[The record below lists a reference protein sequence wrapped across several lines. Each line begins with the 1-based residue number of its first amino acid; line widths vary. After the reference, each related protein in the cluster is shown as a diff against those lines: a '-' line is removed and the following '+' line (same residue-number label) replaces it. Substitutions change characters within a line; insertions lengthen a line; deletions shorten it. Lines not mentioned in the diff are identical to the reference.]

1 MSSLRFKSFLVGG
14 FLLAGMSASQAAV
27 VIENGY
33 VQAGVSDYG
42 TLGSN
47 GNTSP
52 GILFDATGSGNYGN
66 NDFLTPGTPFEGFY
80 VTASG
85 YSAGSNN
92 DGWPSDFG
100 TNAPTSTGATS
111 ATWTGTD
118 GILSVTNAYSVS
130 TGAGQTVI
138 GITTTLTNMSGAAL
152 TSLQFLRTLDPDPDV
167 NQYGYYATNNAVI
180 SADQACGTGT
190 WSGQTICIYSN
201 SGFAHEAGVSS
212 GWSTSPADY
221 LTGLNDGNGDYTI
234 GLGFDL
240 GTLDAGNSLTLTY
253 SYNSAATLAQASAT
267 DVPEP
272 ATMLLL
278 GAGFAGLGLARRR
291 R

>member
-1 MSSLRFKSFLVGG
+1 MSSLRFKSLFAGG

-111 ATWTGTD
+111 ATWTGSD
-118 GILSVTNAYSVS
+118 GILSVTNAYSLS

-167 NQYGYYATNNAVI
+167 NPYGYYATNNAVI